1 MGKLSA
7 RDISKVPQISLAVLK
22 YLEAVFIPN
31 QPSKTMLFPTQITLA
46 GCGLMGRVGESVLGD
61 KRLASISSAM
71 ANDVY
76 SLRCLCEGV
85 EPGCLKEKVTQ
96 KKNKKKNKGLCKSS
110 SECSIAVN
118 GSLPKKMPSIF
129 TTRFLAVDPAHQPK
143 TTMCM
148 YFSEGKTLGLN

>member
-1 MGKLSA
+1 M

-22 YLEAVFIPN
+22 YPEAVFIPN
-31 QPSKTMLFPTQITLA
+31 QPSKTMLFPIQITLA

-85 EPGCLKEKVTQ
+85 EPGCLKKSNQE
-96 KKNKKKNKGLCKSS
+96 KKKQTKGSVS
-110 SECSIAVN
+110 QVANV
-118 GSLPKKMPSIF
+118 
-129 TTRFLAVDPAHQPK
+129 A
-143 TTMCM
+143 
-148 YFSEGKTLGLN
+148 